1 MKAPK
6 KELLKFYRPDLYA
19 ISNLESQRLLCQ
31 HYSNYKEPFESWL
44 KVLEGIPDTT
54 QEPERF
60 AAALNAWGLTE
71 LPNTEELYAYFSE
84 CMNYQPSLEHLKNS
98 VRISCFSSQRY
109 NPLIWSNYAA
119 GLYGFCI
126 VFDEKVL
133 MENEL
138 GGVLFNVKYSS
149 SAPTVD
155 SFEYAI
161 AHDQYIFH
169 QLAIEEEITRLS
181 PLELGYHTKIISDYK
196 AAEDKAFK
204 KKQEFLHKVFAV
216 KPSELKYEC
225 ERRLVVSVELEDDSP
240 CFFKYPTNSV
250 KEIILGEDMNES
262 YRKRLCGI
270 IKEHYPK
277 VTICTAHRAKNGY
290 GIEVSP

>member
-6 KELLKFYRPDLYA
+6 KELLKFCRPDLYA
-19 ISNLESQRLLCQ
+19 ISNLESRRLLCQ

-54 QEPERF
+54 EEPERL

-84 CMNYQPSLEHLKNS
+84 CINYQPSLAHLKNS
-98 VRISCFSSQRY
+98 VRISSFSSQRN
-109 NPLIWSNYAA
+109 NPLIWSNYASD
-119 GLYGFCI
+119 LYGFCI

-133 MENEL
+133 LENEL
-138 GGVLFNVKYSS
+138 GGVLFNVEYSS
-149 SAPTVD
+149 SAPIVD

-181 PLELGYHTKIISDYK
+181 PLVQAYQTKVISDYK
-196 AAEDKAFK
+196 MAEDKAFK
-204 KKQEFLHKVFAV
+204 KKQEFWHKVFAV

-225 ERRLVVSVELEDDSP
+225 ERRLVVSVELKDDSP
-240 CFFKYPTNSV
+240 WFFTYSTNSV
-250 KEIILGEDMNES
+250 KEIILGEDMDKI
-262 YRKRLCGI
+262 YRKRLCSI
-270 IKEHYPK
+270 IKEHYPEAN
-277 VTICTAHRAKNGY
+277 ICTAHRAKNGY